1 MKYNSILNLSISF
14 KLLFI
19 TVFYMV
25 LTSCVQNTKSPVDL
39 VNPNIGGISPLL
51 ETTVPLVNLPN
62 SMMRIYRMP
71 GNYQA
76 EKISGFPFIL
86 CGHRNGTA
94 GLLMPTSGKR
104 LTDPEMWKSY
114 YDHDYEICTPY
125 YYSVWLEDPDINLE
139 FTVAEKSSFYRLQWN
154 KHDNKNLMMAINTT
168 GSIKVVD
175 KNTVE
180 GYEIYQNKI
189 KVFFYL
195 KSEKNFAADSL
206 WDSNGKSSTGIAS
219 LEGIRP
225 MISLTFQ
232 LSEKEK
238 ADFKMGVSF
247 VDAEQAR
254 KNLEKDIPDWN
265 FEVLKEKGRK
275 KWNDALGKIEVKG
288 GTADQQTVFYTALYR
303 TYERMVNISEDGR
316 YYSGF
321 DNKIHPDNDTSF
333 YVDDWMWDTYR
344 ASHPLQALLN
354 PELEGLKIQSY
365 VRMYEQSGWMP
376 SFPILF
382 GDNPCMNGHH
392 SAAIIADA
400 YFKGIR
406 NFDVKK
412 AYEGLKKNAMEAT
425 MLPWRNGPM
434 CSLDTFYL
442 ANGYYP
448 ALNTGEKETVTMVHP
463 FEKRQSVALTLGH
476 SYDDWCLAQLAK
488 ALNKNDDYKYFLN
501 RSHNFANLFN
511 HETGFFAPRTADG
524 SWVKDFDPKFSGG
537 LGNRDYYDENNG
549 WTYLWDVQHD
559 ISGLI
564 NLLGGKEKFVNRLD
578 QLFIEPLGKWKPD
591 YLQQMP
597 DATGQVGQFVM
608 GNEPSLHIP
617 YLYNYAGAPWK
628 TQQRVRSLLDTWFTN
643 SPFGIPG
650 DEDGG
655 GLSSFV
661 VFSSMGFY
669 PVTPGAPVFNI
680 ASPVFTDVY
689 IKLQKNKFFRI
700 YAKGSSRQNKYI
712 QKAVLSGQQWNKPW
726 FFWDDIKNG
735 GELILDMGPRP
746 NYLWGSGADDAP
758 PPKL

>member
-1 MKYNSILNLSISF
+1 MNIKY
-14 KLLFI
+14 LLF
-19 TVFYMV
+19 
-25 LTSCVQNTKSPVDL
+25 TSIWLILASCSQKSSDLVDF

-62 SMMRIYRMP
+62 SMMRVYRLP

-94 GLLMPTSGKR
+94 GLLMPTSGR
-104 LTDPEMWKSY
+104 RSADPEKWKSY
-114 YDHDYEICTPY
+114 YDHDYEVCTPY

-139 FTVAEKSSFYRLQWN
+139 FTVAEKSSFYRIGWN
-154 KHDNKNLMMAINTT
+154 KNESKNLMMAVNTT
-168 GSIKVVD
+168 GSIKVID

-195 KSEKNFAADSL
+195 ISEKSFASDSL
-206 WDSNGKSSTGIAS
+206 WDSKGNSATGIAS
-219 LEGIRP
+219 LEGNKP
-225 MISLTFQ
+225 AISLSFE
-232 LSEKEK
+232 LSGKEK
-238 ADFKMGVSF
+238 AGLKMGVSF
-247 VDAEQAR
+247 VDSDQAR
-254 KNLEKDIPDWN
+254 KNLEQDIPDWN
-265 FEVLKEKGRK
+265 FEHIKDKGRE
-275 KWNDALGKIEVKG
+275 KWNQALGKIEVKG
-288 GTADQQTVFYTALYR
+288 GTTDQKIVFYTALYR

-321 DNKIHPDNDTSF
+321 DDKIHSDNDTTF
-333 YVDDWMWDTYR
+333 FVDDWMWDTYR
-344 ASHPLQALLN
+344 AAHPLHALIN
-354 PELEGLKIQSY
+354 PDLEGLKIQSY
-365 VRMYEQSGWMP
+365 VRMYEQGGWMP

-392 SAAIIADA
+392 SAAIITDA
-400 YFKGIR
+400 YFRGIR

-412 AYEGLKKNAMEAT
+412 AYEGLKKNAMNAT

-442 ANGYYP
+442 EKGFYP
-448 ALNTGEKETVTMVHP
+448 SLNPGEKETVALVHP
-463 FEKRQSVALTLGH
+463 FEKRQAVALTLGH
-476 SYDDWCLAQLAK
+476 SYDDWCLAQLAR
-488 ALNKNDDYKYFLN
+488 ALNNDEDYKYFLK

-511 HETGFFAPRTADG
+511 KETGFFAPRTADG
-524 SWVKDFDPKFSGG
+524 NWVKDFDPKFSGG

-559 ISGLI
+559 IAGLI
-564 NLLGGKEKFVNRLD
+564 TLLGGREKFVSRLD

-628 TQQRVRSLLDTWFTN
+628 TQKRVRMLLDTWFTN
-643 SPFGIPG
+643 SPFGMPG

-655 GLSSFV
+655 GLSAFV

-669 PVTPGAPVFNI
+669 PVTPGIPAYNI
-680 ASPVFTDVY
+680 GSPVFTDISV
-689 IKLQKNKFFRI
+689 KLQNSKTFRI
-700 YAKGSSRQNKYI
+700 LAQSNSRQNKYI
-712 QKAVLSGQQWNKPW
+712 QKAILNGKPWTKPW
-726 FFWDDIKNG
+726 FSWDDIKNG
-735 GELILDMGPRP
+735 GVLVLEMGPKP
-746 NYLWGSGADDAP
+746 NYLWGAAPGDAP
-758 PPKL
+758 PSGLN